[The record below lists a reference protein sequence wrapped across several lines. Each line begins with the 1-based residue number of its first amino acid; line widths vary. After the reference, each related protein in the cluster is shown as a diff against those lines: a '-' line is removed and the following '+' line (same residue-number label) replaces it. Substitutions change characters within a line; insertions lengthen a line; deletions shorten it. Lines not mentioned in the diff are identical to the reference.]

1 MLGDIIPIEQ
11 LKKLGGENHLNM
23 TFLALNLSN
32 YVNGVAKKHGEVS
45 KALFP
50 GYEINAITNG
60 VHSFTW
66 TCESMKQLYDKY
78 IPGWANEPELF
89 VRSETIPD
97 MELWDAHIQA
107 KNNLIGYV
115 KSQPVLI

>member
-1 MLGDIIPIEQ
+1 
-11 LKKLGGENHLNM
+11 M
-23 TFLALNLSN
+23 THLALNLSN

-66 TCESMKQLYDKY
+66 TYESLKQLYDKY

-89 VRSETIPD
+89 VRSEIIPD
-97 MELWDAHIQA
+97 GRIVGSASP
-107 KNNLIGYV
+107 G
-115 KSQPVLI
+115 